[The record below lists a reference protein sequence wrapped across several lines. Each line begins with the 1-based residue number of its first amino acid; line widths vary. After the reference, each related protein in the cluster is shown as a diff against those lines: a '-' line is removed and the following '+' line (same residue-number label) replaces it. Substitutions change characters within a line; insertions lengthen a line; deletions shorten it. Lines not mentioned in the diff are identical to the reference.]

1 MYVYRNTV
9 TGILLL
15 CFDSSSHVLLI
26 VIFIM
31 AAVETM
37 WYLYTPMV
45 MNSVYG
51 RKGRTQAQTLPHAA
65 YEGLQAIAI
74 VEHQEALL
82 YSLYLVVRQH

>member
-1 MYVYRNTV
+1 MQSHSLTHCTRHISANTRPQSTVRWVALSYNNMLMYVYRNTV

-51 RKGRTQAQTLPHAA
+51 RKGRT
-65 YEGLQAIAI
+65 
-74 VEHQEALL
+74 
-82 YSLYLVVRQH
+82 

>member
-1 MYVYRNTV
+1 MLYAKSLTHCTRHISANIRPQSTVRWVALSYNNMLMYVYLNTV

-15 CFDSSSHVLLI
+15 CFDSSSYLLLI

-51 RKGRTQAQTLPHAA
+51 RKGRT
-65 YEGLQAIAI
+65 
-74 VEHQEALL
+74 
-82 YSLYLVVRQH
+82 